1 VPSLED
7 LLPKKGYVV
16 AGKYQIEGTL
26 GTGGMGAV
34 FEVSHRITGKRFAVK
49 WLLPALTAESD
60 AVMRFIREAQVAG
73 RVDHPNVVEVYDV
86 GQEGDSFYMVMEL
99 LQGEPLS
106 DYLAREGKL
115 TAAQACSILIPVMSG
130 LSAAHAAGVIHR
142 DLKPDNIYVCRGPH
156 GEIQPKVL
164 DFGISKMSNLA
175 GEVTS
180 GITRAGMVMGTPH
193 YMAPEQ
199 VRAKPVDV
207 RTDVY
212 ALGVILYEMLG
223 GDLPFPGDTYSDLV
237 LKIMTEAPKPL
248 GQLAPRTP
256 PNLIKLIERAMARD
270 PDARFADVAEL
281 SRALSAFAAGGADA
295 SASASTGQAPA
306 LSPSGRNL
314 PTPPRIQQTPLSTES
329 KRLST
334 GDFAPPRKPISL
346 IIGLAAVAAAVVGLG
361 FWIMRIANQPVA
373 PPAAVAAPSTA
384 GVDKP
389 LVPTPPPDAPIEK
402 PGDNALVGGELPQPH
417 TVRIGPDPTE
427 PARAWQPPPGS
438 NEAPRPMGADPTA
451 APQPEQPMQALDKP
465 AKLDETP
472 KSSRGSSSRGKHGS
486 RADRGD
492 KPNPPAPSSPSGSGN
507 HRSLGLSMDDF

>member
-1 VPSLED
+1 MED
-7 LLPKKGYVV
+7 LLPKTGYVV

-49 WLLPALTAESD
+49 WLLPNLTAESD

-106 DYLAREGKL
+106 EFLGREGKL
-115 TAAQACSILIPVMSG
+115 TPQQACSILIPVMSG
-130 LSAAHAAGVIHR
+130 LTAAHTAGVIHR
-142 DLKPDNIYVCRGPH
+142 DLKPDNIYLVREQNGGIAH
-156 GEIQPKVL
+156 PKVL
-164 DFGISKMSNLA
+164 DFGISKMSNIA

-180 GITRAGMVMGTPH
+180 SITRAGMVMGTPH

-248 GQLAPRTP
+248 GQLSPRTP
-256 PNLIKLIERAMARD
+256 PGLIKVVERAMSRE
-270 PDARFADVAEL
+270 PDARFADVAEF
-281 SRALSAFAAGGADA
+281 SRALQPFASGTAVSTGPVA
-295 SASASTGQAPA
+295 SAS
-306 LSPSGRNL
+306 GRSF
-314 PTPPRIQQTPLSTES
+314 PTPPRNQQTPLSTES
-329 KRLST
+329 KRLTT
-334 GDFAPPRKPISL
+334 GDFAPPRKPVSL
-346 IIGLAAVAAAVVGLG
+346 IIGLTVVALAVIGLG
-361 FWIMRIANQPVA
+361 FWIVRIANQPVA
-373 PPAAVAAPSTA
+373 TPTAAGRPPAGLAAQAIPTA
-384 GVDKP
+384 
-389 LVPTPPPDAPIEK
+389 PPDAPIEK
-402 PGDNALVGGELPQPH
+402 PGDNAQPASDLPTPN

-438 NEAPRPMGADPTA
+438 NEAPRPMGADPNA
-451 APQPEQPMQALDKP
+451 APQPQLDTADSQALEKP
-465 AKLDETP
+465 SPRAERSR
-472 KSSRGSSSRGKHGS
+472 SSRGSSRSSRRSQPKV
-486 RADRGD
+486 DR
-492 KPNPPAPSSPSGSGN
+492 PNPPAPATPPPSSGSGN

>member
-1 VPSLED
+1 MED
-7 LLPKKGYVV
+7 LLPKKGHVI
-16 AGKYQIEGTL
+16 AGKYQLEGTL

-49 WLLPALTAESD
+49 WLLPNLTAESD

-106 DYLAREGKL
+106 EYLGREGKL
-115 TAAQACSILIPVMSG
+115 TPQQVCSILIPVMSG

-156 GEIQPKVL
+156 GEHVPKVL

-237 LKIMTEAPKPL
+237 LKIMTESPKPL

-256 PNLIKLIERAMARD
+256 PALIDIVERAMARD

-281 SRALSAFAAGGADA
+281 SRALAPFAAGGAA
-295 SASASTGQAPA
+295 GATTGPSPA
-306 LSPSGRNL
+306 VSPSGRNL

-346 IIGLAAVAAAVVGLG
+346 ILGLAALAAAVVGLG
-361 FWIMRIANQPVA
+361 FWIMRIATQPVA
-373 PPAAVAAPSTA
+373 PPVAASKPA
-384 GVDKP
+384 AADVAKP
-389 LVPTPPPDAPIEK
+389 LVPTPPPDAPIER
-402 PGDNALVGGELPQPH
+402 PGDGAQPVGELPTPH

-438 NEAPRPMGADPTA
+438 NEAPRPVGADPTA
-451 APQPEQPMQALDKP
+451 APQPAEHVVAKPVDLDG
-465 AKLDETP
+465 AP
-472 KSSRGSSSRGKHGS
+472 KGSRGGSSASRVKRSS
-486 RADRGD
+486 RADRAD
-492 KPNPPAPSSPSGSGN
+492 KPSPPAPSTPSGGGN